1 MGQQAGVAGTGGDA
15 PSPSDSDCHAVSLGE
30 ELVEDSE
37 ERDRVGSDRVELST
51 ALGKVKPDIPSSRSS
66 DYQFYWILR
75 CVDLHIC
82 LILTSSS
89 TYIS

>member
-1 MGQQAGVAGTGGDA
+1 VGQQVGVAGTGGDA
-15 PSPSDSDCHAVSLGE
+15 LSDSDCHAVSFGE

-66 DYQFYWILR
+66 DYQFYWIFR